1 MRFSI
6 IATLLAVTVS
16 AAPSVVDKRQAP
28 DLGALLSGLKGSG
41 GSGGTPDFAS
51 IIAGL
56 KGAGGAGGFPKGGS
70 GGLGGLGGLPKG
82 TGGS

>member
-6 IATLLAVTVS
+6 IATLLAVAVS
-16 AAPSVVDKRQAP
+16 AAPSVVDKRQGGAP

-56 KGAGGAGGFPKGGS
+56 KGAGGAGGRI
-70 GGLGGLGGLPKG
+70 LLPLL
-82 TGGS
+82 TDILYFDD